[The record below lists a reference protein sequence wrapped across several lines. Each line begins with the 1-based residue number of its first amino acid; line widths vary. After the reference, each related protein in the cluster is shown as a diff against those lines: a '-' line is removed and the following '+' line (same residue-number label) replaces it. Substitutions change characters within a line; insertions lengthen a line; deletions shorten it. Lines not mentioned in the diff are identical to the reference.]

1 MRRPSIPV
9 GIVLVALAMGCHREV
24 EMIPLM
30 ERTIYPR
37 TDRFYDVQALSKD
50 RAIVVGYGGKIVETR
65 DRGRNWTILPS
76 GVDVAL
82 YGVRFVDDDHG
93 WIVGQDGVIL
103 ATADGGKTWTKQESN
118 ATFEESDG
126 TVKRAYLFNID
137 ASDAQHAW
145 AVGDRSILTSTS
157 DGGQTWRSRKIK
169 MEGDLSGGESLAAAD
184 PILYDVKFVDAQNGW
199 IVGEFGK
206 ILRTHDGGETWKEQ
220 TKSLLEG
227 TEFFD
232 LLDLP
237 TLFGI
242 DAQDT
247 QHAVAAGLE
256 AHIAAHQRRRREVG
270 LREDRG
276 RRGEARRSALRH
288 RASSPTAPAGPSALP
303 ARSSRPSR
311 DPTSGRGRTSDRTC
325 PPGCAPS
332 ASPTRNTGGSSGD
345 TGSSITPRTAARA
358 GCRSRAEPGE
368 PHERW

>member
-50 RAIVVGYGGKIVETR
+50 RAVVVGYGGKVVETR
-65 DRGRNWTILPS
+65 DRGRNWTLLPS

-82 YGVRFVDDDHG
+82 YGVHFVDDNRG
-93 WIVGQDGVIL
+93 WIVGQDGLIL

-137 ASDAQHAW
+137 ATDAQHAW

-157 DGGQTWRSRKIK
+157 DGGQ
-169 MEGDLSGGESLAAAD
+169 SLAAAD
-184 PILYDVKFVDAQNGW
+184 PILYDVKFVDPQNGW

-206 ILRTHDGGETWKEQ
+206 ILRTRDGGETWKEQ

-237 TLFGI
+237 TLFGL
-242 DAQDT
+242 DAHNT
-247 QHAVAAGLE
+247 QNAVAAGLE
-256 AHIAAHQRRRREVG
+256 SHIAA
-270 LREDRG
+270 
-276 RRGEARRSALRH
+276 
-288 RASSPTAPAGPSALP
+288 
-303 ARSSRPSR
+303 
-311 DPTSGRGRTSDRTC
+311 TSDGGEKWAYQKTDGGEVKLQD
-325 PPGCAPS
+325 PLYDVIQFPDGSGWAVGAAGQVVKTDGKS
-332 ASPTRNTGGSSGD
+332 GVWTRANIGQDVSTWLRALSFSDPQYGWLVGGYGLIYHTEDGGKSWLPVQG
-345 TGSSITPRTAARA
+345 
-358 GCRSRAEPGE
+358 
-368 PHERW
+368 

>member
-24 EMIPLM
+24 EMVPLM

-93 WIVGQDGVIL
+93 WVVGQDGVIL

-126 TVKRAYLFNID
+126 AVKRAYLFNV
-137 ASDAQHAW
+137 AATDAQHAW

-220 TKSLLEG
+220 TKSLLQG
-227 TEFFD
+227 TEYFD

-256 AHIAAHQRRRREVG
+256 AHIAA
-270 LREDRG
+270 
-276 RRGEARRSALRH
+276 
-288 RASSPTAPAGPSALP
+288 
-303 ARSSRPSR
+303 
-311 DPTSGRGRTSDRTC
+311 TSD
-325 PPGCAPS
+325 
-332 ASPTRNTGGSSGD
+332 GGEKWVYQKTEGGEVKLQDPLYDIVRFADGSGWSV
-345 TGSSITPRTAARA
+345 GAA
-358 GCRSRAEPGE
+358 GQVVKTEPGSDVWTRANIGQDVSTWLRALSFSE
-368 PHERW
+368 PQYGWLVGGYGLIYHTEDGGKSWLPVQG